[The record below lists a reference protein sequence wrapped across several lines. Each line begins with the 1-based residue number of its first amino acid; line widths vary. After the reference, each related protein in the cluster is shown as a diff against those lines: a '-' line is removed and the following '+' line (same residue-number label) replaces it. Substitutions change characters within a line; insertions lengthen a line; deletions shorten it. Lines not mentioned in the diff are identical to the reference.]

1 MLRYPYQ
8 NNRIIRELLC
18 LVYHGSLLLTT
29 TFFAFRVHLLWMN
42 CHFLHFILQRRSH
55 YGQLSEFLPGNDFP
69 TRPYTPHSDI
79 LLHLYFCLSGLSFR
93 LPMQRPSRC
102 LLAGTP
108 RFYPLATESPFPF
121 GQDHERCHLTA
132 PFFTIYVLHKTWD
145 DSQLPRRRFD
155 EYLPYVPSQKDTWTF
170 ISTIPDLKVK
180 AFVTLLYSAGLRSC
194 EVRNLKCPD
203 IEHSNK
209 RIFIRQ
215 AKNRSSRYAI
225 LSDTAW
231 DTILE
236 YWYSFPTEARPR
248 DWLFTQQRDKTRPL
262 NHEHIPH
269 HIALHEKRLGWE
281 HRISCHTFRHAF
293 GTHLYENGTDLLTIK
308 ALLGHKSITST
319 TIYVHLAS
327 NGTTCAVSPLDR
339 LAGEYRGRV

>member
-1 MLRYPYQ
+1 MDNYLNSYREMISLRGLTHHTMTSYSTYISAYLDYLSVFLCKDPQ
-8 NNRIIRELLC
+8 DVSWQELRDFIRWLQKAR
-18 LVYHGSLLLTT
+18 SLSDRT
-29 TFFAFRVHLLWMN
+29 MN
-42 CHFLHFILQRRSH
+42 AVIS
-55 YGQLSEFLPGNDFP
+55 QL
-69 TRPYTPHSDI
+69 R
-79 LLHLYFCLSGLSFR
+79 
-93 LPMQRPSRC
+93 
-102 LLAGTP
+102 
-108 RFYPLATESPFPF
+108 
-121 GQDHERCHLTA
+121 
-132 PFFTIYVLHKTWD
+132 FFTIYVLHKTWD